1 MLDLKNGF
9 NLIENKEI
17 VKFED
22 IVNKES
28 GNLKKKNFVERFR
41 IKIRVKRERVKREEN
56 FL

>member
-9 NLIENKEI
+9 NLIENKEV

-22 IVNKES
+22 VVKKE
-28 GNLKKKNFVERFR
+28 GGDFEKEDFVKRFR
-41 IKIRVKRERVKREEN
+41 IEIRVKRERVKREEN